1 ESFIEQA
8 RNEIGLAQTS
18 AAAVDQHKARL
29 EKALGIESALV
40 AATPDVSEI
49 ISTIERLTN
58 ELSALRHRE
67 REVVT
72 VEAMVARARTEVNR
86 IMA

>member
-1 ESFIEQA
+1 
-8 RNEIGLAQTS
+8 
-18 AAAVDQHKARL
+18 KARL

-49 ISTIERLTN
+49 IARIERLTN

-67 REVVT
+67 REVAA
-72 VEAMVARARTEVNR
+72 VEAMVARARTDVNR
-86 IMA
+86 IMAEVNPFLAVIKRHEDNLAANKS